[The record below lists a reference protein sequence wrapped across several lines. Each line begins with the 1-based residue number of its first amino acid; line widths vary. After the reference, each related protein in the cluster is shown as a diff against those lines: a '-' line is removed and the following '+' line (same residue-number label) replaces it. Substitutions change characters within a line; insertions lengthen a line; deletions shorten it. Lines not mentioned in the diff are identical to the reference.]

1 MTKLNR
7 HERLTQMNNLHR
19 TRMYL
24 HNKVTQ
30 MMIQRRMEM
39 HSGERMAW
47 TMMQDEHAT
56 MRKHEHAKNHAVGC
70 AKTYP
75 HDERA
80 MVSLQDMLVQETMM
94 KHVARVKLEE
104 SHLSRV
110 I

>member
-1 MTKLNR
+1 
-7 HERLTQMNNLHR
+7 
-19 TRMYL
+19 MYL
-24 HNKVTQ
+24 HNRVTQ
-30 MMIQRRMEM
+30 MMIQHRMEM

-56 MRKHEHAKNHAVGC
+56 MHKHEHAKNHVVGC
-70 AKTYP
+70 AMVRLP
-75 HDERA
+75 ERA

-94 KHVARVKLEE
+94 KHVARVTVKLEE